1 MIALVVIE
9 REANKRNFVD
19 TVSLH
24 HLGLANSTFAALIGF
39 SWTYS
44 IGETPWVSS
53 GKNCKKPAGSIWV
66 PLKLGVGGLDPRHLR
81 VQVFQ
86 RPPQVMLSPDRS
98 IPVTTRRARQTAPPA
113 AAAERPRPAVKAPP
127 HKAPMLSTAP
137 ATPAGHRSVL

>member
-53 GKNCKKPAGSIWV
+53 GKELQETCWFHMGS
-66 PLKLGVGGLDPRHLR
+66 LETRGGGPGSSASSGSGL
-81 VQVFQ
+81 
-86 RPPQVMLSPDRS
+86 
-98 IPVTTRRARQTAPPA
+98 
-113 AAAERPRPAVKAPP
+113 
-127 HKAPMLSTAP
+127 P
-137 ATPAGHRSVL
+137 ATTTGDVVTGSKYPYHNPPGPTNRSACGRR